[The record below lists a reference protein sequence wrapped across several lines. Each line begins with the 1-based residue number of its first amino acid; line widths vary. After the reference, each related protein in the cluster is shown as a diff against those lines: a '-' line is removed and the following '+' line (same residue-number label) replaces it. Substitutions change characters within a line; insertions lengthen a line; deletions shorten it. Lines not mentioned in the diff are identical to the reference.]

1 MGYVV
6 YMVLCADDTYY
17 TGVATDL
24 ARRLRQHN
32 GELTGGARYTASR
45 RPVVIAYQHAVA
57 DRSQAQKEEAR
68 IKSLTR
74 AEKQRL
80 ARRPGRET

>member
-32 GELTGGARYTASR
+32 GELAGGARYTASR
-45 RPVVIAYQHAVA
+45 RPVVIAYQQTVA

-80 ARRPGRET
+80 ARRPDRET